1 MTCTVRSDD
10 ARALSLMEN
19 NEQAAILQNIA
30 VLLGTKKGT
39 VPMYRDF
46 GLPMNYIG
54 KPLES
59 AETLLLNEVTEAVRK
74 YEPRATVREASL
86 KIGAAD
92 QYVAEVEV
100 EI

>member
-1 MTCTVRSDD
+1 MTCIVRSDD
-10 ARALSLMEN
+10 RRPLALMEQ
-19 NEQAAILQNIA
+19 NEQASILQNIA

-46 GLPMNYIG
+46 GLPMEYIG
-54 KPLES
+54 KPMTI

-74 YEPRATVREASL
+74 FEPRATVNECSL
-86 KIGAAD
+86 KIND
-92 QYVAEVEV
+92 DNQYVAELEV